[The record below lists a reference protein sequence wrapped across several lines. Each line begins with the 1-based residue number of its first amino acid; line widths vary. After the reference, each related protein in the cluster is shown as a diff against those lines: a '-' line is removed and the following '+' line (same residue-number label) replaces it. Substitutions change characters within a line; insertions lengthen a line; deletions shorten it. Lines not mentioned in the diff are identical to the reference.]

1 MLYSDKATFFLSQG
15 EIETFV
21 VDPSAPLP
29 EEDCESGVHVMEPTW
44 PLDAEDLAT
53 FEEMMS
59 GLRGTDTWDISPY
72 IKALDALRQL
82 KEEGINL

>member
-59 GLRGTDTWDISPY
+59 GLRGTDTCDISPY